1 MATILI
7 AEDEKDLRYMMSEY
21 LENYGF
27 KVFKVVDGEAAL
39 DVIDKTHIDLL
50 ITDIMMPNIDGNKL
64 TKTLRLH
71 NYNMPILMITAKET
85 IDDKE
90 IGFQNGTDDYMV
102 KPIILKEM
110 LLRVNSLLR
119 RANINLEQ
127 KIVIGKLE
135 LNESSFTVN
144 YDNEDIELTKKEFQL
159 LFKLLSNPNK
169 IFTKSQI
176 MDEIWGYD
184 TDSADATVKVHISR
198 IRDKF
203 SKIEEFKIVAVKGLG
218 YKAVASEKI

>member
-27 KVFKVVDGEAAL
+27 KVFKAVDGKTAL

-184 TDSADATVKVHISR
+184 TDSGDATVKVHISR
-198 IRDKF
+198 IREKF

-218 YKAVASEKI
+218 YKAVTK

>member
-90 IGFQNGTDDYMV
+90 IGFRNGTDDYMV

-184 TDSADATVKVHISR
+184 TDSGDATVKVHISR
-198 IRDKF
+198 IREKF